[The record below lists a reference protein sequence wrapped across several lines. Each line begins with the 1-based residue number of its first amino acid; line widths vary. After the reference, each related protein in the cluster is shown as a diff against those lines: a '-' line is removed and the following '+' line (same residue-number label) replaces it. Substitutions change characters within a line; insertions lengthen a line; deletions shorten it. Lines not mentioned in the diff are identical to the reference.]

1 MEDKEAIEILT
12 KMLEK
17 GNLSAEEKEA
27 VLAAIG
33 ALSWTELGK
42 ARIQNIAR
50 ARKAEKEYDLQGDDK
65 TIFK

>member
-1 MEDKEAIEILT
+1 MEDKVAIEILT
-12 KMLEK
+12 KLLEK

-27 VLAAIG
+27 VLTAIG
-33 ALSWTELGK
+33 ALGWTKLGK

-65 TIFK
+65 TVFE